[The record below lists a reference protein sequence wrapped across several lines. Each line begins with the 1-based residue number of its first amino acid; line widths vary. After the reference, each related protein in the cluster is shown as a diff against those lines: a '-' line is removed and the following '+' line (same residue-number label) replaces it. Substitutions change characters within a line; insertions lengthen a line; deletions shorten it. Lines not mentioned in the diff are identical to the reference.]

1 MKPGPARDKIKI
13 KDMALQVN
21 LIPMPPDSAQNWK
34 PVAVA
39 AYGTAP
45 CANRNSLLA
54 CSHESAAGQPSLPAE
69 LKTIS
74 QASLA
79 LDAAEEKRLAKLGFA
94 PLAQHAQKASQAMD
108 QAAQIELFNTPS
120 VVSVHWRTASSKDN
134 GPITFALDQQT
145 PLIRYTVE
153 PNGKSPFDFI
163 SSELGTSLILYHEQ
177 GHCEHKNPAFD
188 PTPKTLPYGMSRGQA
203 NTLAVLGKMGNSQAS
218 ELLAENYADAFAVAA
233 VKLLESKTN
242 PAESK
247 AALARLADYRDI
259 YGQLEPDDPH
269 KTSFA
274 IRNAD
279 KAIKPSDSGI
289 ASRQNVCAAALKGT
303 LQALA
308 IPEAPNQDP
317 ADAAPGIK
325 ERFIAEARPAVVS
338 DVLADWIARK
348 SILAYKPEI
357 LSPAERKTAAEL
369 PPWDRTV
376 LPDPSYW
383 LRIAQDA
390 LQRMP
395 KSGAD
400 EAYDAVF
407 NKTKAAIAGFVEQN
421 FEGNLENIDWNAARA
436 DAEKS
441 AALSSP
447 KRQLEVASEFDKQM
461 AQPQIAP
468 QSVSASADEL
478 SQWRARR
485 NLSFVPKAAS
495 PAQKPDSR
503 S

>member
-1 MKPGPARDKIKI
+1 
-13 KDMALQVN
+13 MALQVN
-21 LIPMPPDSAQNWK
+21 LISMSPDSAQNWK
-34 PVAVA
+34 PVAVT
-39 AYGTAP
+39 AYGSAP

-54 CSHESAAGQPSLPAE
+54 CSHEITAGQPSMPAE

-74 QASLA
+74 QASIA
-79 LDAAEEKRLAKLGFA
+79 LDSSEEKRLAKLGFA

-108 QAAQIELFNTPS
+108 QAAQLELFNTPS
-120 VVSVHWRTASSKDN
+120 VVSVHWRTASPKDN

-188 PTPKTLPYGMSRGQA
+188 PTPKALPYGMSRRQA
-203 NTLAVLGKMGNSQAS
+203 NTLAVLGKMGVSQAS

-233 VKLLESKTN
+233 VKLLETQKN
-242 PAESK
+242 PTEAKS
-247 AALARLADYRDI
+247 ALARLADYRDI

-279 KAIKPSDSGI
+279 KAIKPADSG
-289 ASRQNVCAAALKGT
+289 AAARQTVCSAALKGT

-308 IPEAPNQDP
+308 MPDEAPNPDP
-317 ADAAPGIK
+317 AYPAPSLK
-325 ERFIAEARPAVVS
+325 ERFIAEARPSVIS
-338 DVLADWIARK
+338 DVLSDWIARK
-348 SILAYKPEI
+348 AILAYKPEM
-357 LSPAERKTAAEL
+357 LSAAERKSAAEL
-369 PPWDRTV
+369 PPWDRSV

-395 KSGAD
+395 KYGAD